1 LAEEGRVDIYDAWG
15 HEHTGPGKFSTL
27 APTPT
32 PMDREVIFCIF
43 DRSDEANARG
53 EDVIDSTCEKY
64 KIGCTYENC
73 LGGCTTTDFRCRS
86 NCRQDCTS
94 SCRSRRMNNGCLE
107 ECRDPADDS
116 LVDEW

>member
-1 LAEEGRVDIYDAWG
+1 
-15 HEHTGPGKFSTL
+15 
-27 APTPT
+27 
-32 PMDREVIFCIF
+32 MDREVIFCIF

-94 SCRSRRMNNGCLE
+94 SCRSRRLNNGCLE